1 MYLGLLVVVLV
12 LRLERDRA
20 LKVVMHPGEIETLV
34 VAFG

>member
-1 MYLGLLVVVLV
+1 MYLGLLVAVV

-20 LKVVMHPGEIETLV
+20 LNVVMHSGEIVTLI

>member
-1 MYLGLLVVVLV
+1 MYLGLLVVVV

-20 LKVVMHPGEIETLV
+20 LKVVIHSGEIVTLV